1 MDASRPARPARG
13 RTLRWRAVP
22 ATVVDLA
29 LALAVFV
36 ATADQGTGSEFGLT
50 GELPWGARTLIAAGV
65 ALPVLVRRR
74 NLYPL
79 LVAGTAA
86 WVVMTAPWG

>member
-1 MDASRPARPARG
+1 
-13 RTLRWRAVP
+13 
-22 ATVVDLA
+22 VVDLA

-50 GELPWGARTLIAAGV
+50 GELPWGARTLIGAAV

-74 NLYPL
+74 NPTRCWWQ
-79 LVAGTAA
+79 ARPPG
-86 WVVMTAPWG
+86 WS